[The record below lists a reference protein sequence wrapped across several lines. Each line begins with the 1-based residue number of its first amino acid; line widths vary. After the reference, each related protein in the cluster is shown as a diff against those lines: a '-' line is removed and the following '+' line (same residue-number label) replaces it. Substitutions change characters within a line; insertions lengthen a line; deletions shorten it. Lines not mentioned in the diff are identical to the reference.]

1 MSFKMMSDALKS
13 NLQEAKTNVL
23 PQMMP
28 TPLVEMKDYVLD
40 IERCLSQGS
49 KCQHDRTKKFFKNS
63 VRT

>member
-28 TPLVEMKDYVLD
+28 KPLVEMKDYVLD
-40 IERCLSQGS
+40 IERCLS
-49 KCQHDRTKKFFKNS
+49 
-63 VRT
+63 